1 MPRKEQKIK
10 VVSYV
15 HVGDQ
20 LVNTD
25 DLDPERKRQLA
36 TWLKCTYL
44 NALFEGKAKFY
55 PVEEGEKEKHL
66 SENQEKMYPSDMK
79 NPPAGGRP
87 RRDTGGGA
95 YDKAGFIGPSGR
107 PDDGG

>member
-25 DLDPERKRQLA
+25 NLDAEQKRRLA
-36 TWLKCTYL
+36 TWIKCTYL
-44 NALFEGKAKFY
+44 NALYEGKARFY
-55 PVEEGEKEKHL
+55 PVEEEDKEKCL
-66 SENQEKMYPSDMK
+66 SEKQTE
-79 NPPAGGRP
+79 P
-87 RRDTGGGA
+87 RRA
-95 YDKAGFIGPSGR
+95 
-107 PDDGG
+107 

>member
-1 MPRKEQKIK
+1 MPRKGQKIK

-20 LVNTD
+20 LVNTE
-25 DLDPERKRQLA
+25 DLDPERRRQLA

-55 PVEEGEKEKHL
+55 QTEGDEKEKWL
-66 SENQEKMYPSDMK
+66 SGDLGVAHRSD
-79 NPPAGGRP
+79 P
-87 RRDTGGGA
+87 
-95 YDKAGFIGPSGR
+95 
-107 PDDGG
+107 

>member
-1 MPRKEQKIK
+1 MARKEQKIK

-20 LVNTD
+20 LVNTE

-44 NALFEGKAKFY
+44 NTLFEGKARFY
-55 PVEEGEKEKHL
+55 PVEGHDKEKCL
-66 SENQEKMYPSDMK
+66 SEKQR
-79 NPPAGGRP
+79 A
-87 RRDTGGGA
+87 
-95 YDKAGFIGPSGR
+95 
-107 PDDGG
+107 

>member
-20 LVNTD
+20 LVCTD

-36 TWLKCTYL
+36 TWIKCTYL

-55 PVEEGEKEKHL
+55 PVEEAEQGKCL
-66 SENQEKMYPSDMK
+66 SDQQ
-79 NPPAGGRP
+79 
-87 RRDTGGGA
+87 GA
-95 YDKAGFIGPSGR
+95 
-107 PDDGG
+107 

>member
-1 MPRKEQKIK
+1 MPRKGQKIK

-20 LVNTD
+20 LVNTE
-25 DLDPERKRQLA
+25 DLDPERRRQLA

-55 PVEEGEKEKHL
+55 PVEKAEKEKCL
-66 SENQEKMYPSDMK
+66 LGKEGTDAQP
-79 NPPAGGRP
+79 
-87 RRDTGGGA
+87 GA
-95 YDKAGFIGPSGR
+95 
-107 PDDGG
+107 

>member
-1 MPRKEQKIK
+1 MPRKELKIK

-20 LVNTD
+20 LVCTD

-44 NALFEGKAKFY
+44 NALFEGKARFY
-55 PVEEGEKEKHL
+55 PVEEGK
-66 SENQEKMYPSDMK
+66 QEKCLPG
-79 NPPAGGRP
+79 NPGVAARS
-87 RRDTGGGA
+87 GA
-95 YDKAGFIGPSGR
+95 
-107 PDDGG
+107 

>member
-15 HVGDQ
+15 HVDGQ

-44 NALFEGKAKFY
+44 NALFEGKARFY
-55 PVEEGEKEKHL
+55 PTEEGEKEKCL
-66 SENQEKMYPSDMK
+66 SDKR
-79 NPPAGGRP
+79 GTRRRP
-87 RRDTGGGA
+87 QT
-95 YDKAGFIGPSGR
+95 
-107 PDDGG
+107 

>member
-20 LVNTD
+20 LVCTD
-25 DLDPERKRQLA
+25 DLDPERKKRLA

-44 NALFEGKAKFY
+44 NTLFQGKAKFY
-55 PVEEGEKEKHL
+55 PVEGSGKGKCL
-66 SENQEKMYPSDMK
+66 SENL
-79 NPPAGGRP
+79 
-87 RRDTGGGA
+87 GA
-95 YDKAGFIGPSGR
+95 DACPGA
-107 PDDGG
+107 

>member
-10 VVSYV
+10 VISYV

-20 LVNTD
+20 LVCTD
-25 DLDPERKRQLA
+25 DLDPEQKRRLA

-55 PVEEGEKEKHL
+55 PVEGDEKGKYLSGQQGERHC
-66 SENQEKMYPSDMK
+66 SQ
-79 NPPAGGRP
+79 
-87 RRDTGGGA
+87 T
-95 YDKAGFIGPSGR
+95 
-107 PDDGG
+107 